1 MSKILYV
8 VPLATLLL
16 ASCVV
21 VPDHHGEVVVAP
33 ALPVIVELGAEP
45 YYYHGGY
52 HYYYHRDHWSY
63 SHSRTGPWIALPR
76 DRYPREVRH
85 HGRHGEH
92 RGEHKGKHKGKYK
105 DDDHD

>member
-1 MSKILYV
+1 MSKMLYA

-21 VPDHHGEVVVAP
+21 VPDHGEVVMAP

-52 HYYYHRDHWSY
+52 HYYYHDDHWSY
-63 SHSRTGPWIALPR
+63 SHSRTGPWLDLSR
-76 DRYPREVRH
+76 DRYPREVR
-85 HGRHGEH
+85 RQH
-92 RGEHKGKHKGKYK
+92 RDDRK
-105 DDDHD
+105 DHRDEDRDRRYR